1 MNEMNTFK
9 VSHGNHRKTS
19 IKDFI
24 AKFWGNWSEKKPT
37 IYEKKKILKTVL
49 GKVALCKHFGK
60 PDQEG
65 HESRPF

>member
-1 MNEMNTFK
+1 M
-9 VSHGNHRKTS
+9 
-19 IKDFI
+19 
-24 AKFWGNWSEKKPT
+24 KKNQPFT
-37 IYEKKKILKTVL
+37 KKKTLKTVL